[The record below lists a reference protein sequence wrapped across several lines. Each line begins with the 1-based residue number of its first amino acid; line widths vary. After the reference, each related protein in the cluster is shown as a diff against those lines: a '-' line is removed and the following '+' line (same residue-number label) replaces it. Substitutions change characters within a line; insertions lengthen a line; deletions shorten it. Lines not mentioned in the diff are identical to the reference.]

1 MAVPELHATERSV
14 GAGLSVGAAPEPIP
28 LVAPEDVSE
37 RLAALGRTEDV
48 RVSPNGKRLAIAC
61 YAIDRIAVADIAL
74 TMSEVRISRLE
85 LLSSSALGEPHGVD
99 FLDDQ
104 TLVVAGRRSGLG
116 VFRLPA
122 ADAPPDAWEVAPLL
136 TLSAGE
142 PLETPGSVV
151 ARRVDAD
158 THELLVCANWAHE
171 VRRHTLAGARLS
183 AGTIAARRWLEVPD
197 GVAVSSDGAWTAV
210 SNHATHTVLVYES
223 EALGEGAEPVGVL
236 RGATYPHG
244 LRFAA
249 DDSRLLVA
257 DAGAPYVQVFAA
269 AEGGW
274 RGVSYPAAT
283 IRVLDDDAFTRFRT
297 NPQEGGPKGIE
308 VDPRTT
314 VLVVTSEAA
323 PLSCFDVAGIVE
335 RPWEAG
341 SDPEALLRY
350 ELDSLAAR
358 EGLRSAAAA
367 TEAGVRAQLA
377 AIERSLTWRLTE
389 PARALYRSARRL
401 TARR

>member
-1 MAVPELHATERSV
+1 MAVPELRVTGRSV
-14 GAGLSVGAAPEPIP
+14 EAGSPAGAAPEPIA
-28 LVAPEDVSE
+28 LVAPDDVSE
-37 RLAALGRTEDV
+37 RLAVLGRTEDV
-48 RVSPNGKRLAIAC
+48 RLSPNGKRLAIAC

-74 TMSEVRISRLE
+74 TASEIRISRLE
-85 LLSSSALGEPHGVD
+85 LLSSTELGEPHGVD

-104 TLVVAGRRSGLG
+104 TVVVAGRRSGLG

-122 ADAPPDAWEVAPLL
+122 ADAPSEAWDVAPLL
-136 TLSAGE
+136 TLPVRE
-142 PLETPGSVV
+142 PRDTPGSVV

-171 VRRHTLAGARLS
+171 VRAHTLAGGRIAP
-183 AGTIAARRWLEVPD
+183 GTIAARRWLDVPD
-197 GVAVSSDGAWTAV
+197 GVAVSGDGAWTAV
-210 SNHATHTVLVYES
+210 SNHATHTILVYDTAS
-223 EALGEGAEPVGVL
+223 LGEDAEPVGVL

-257 DAGAPYVQVFAA
+257 DAGAPYVHVFAA
-269 AEGGW
+269 ADGGW
-274 RGVSYPAAT
+274 HGVSYPAAT
-283 IRVLDDDAFTRFRT
+283 IRVLDDDAFRRFRT

-308 VDPRTT
+308 VDPRTM
-314 VLVVTSEAA
+314 VLVITSEAA

-335 RPWEAG
+335 RPWEVR

-350 ELDSLAAR
+350 ELDSLAAG
-358 EGLRSAAAA
+358 EGLRSAAAK

-377 AIERSLTWRLTE
+377 AIEQSLTWRLTE

-401 TARR
+401 AARR

>member
-1 MAVPELHATERSV
+1 VAVPELRATERSV
-14 GAGLSVGAAPEPIP
+14 QAGSSVGAAPEPIA

-48 RVSPNGKRLAIAC
+48 WLSPNGKRLAIAC

-74 TMSEVRISRLE
+74 TASEVRISRLE
-85 LLSSSALGEPHGVD
+85 LLSSPALGEPHGVD
-99 FLDDQ
+99 FLDHQ
-104 TLVVAGRRSGLG
+104 TVVVAGRRSGLG

-122 ADAPPDAWEVAPLL
+122 AEAPPGAWEVAPLL
-136 TLSAGE
+136 SLPVRE
-142 PLETPGSVV
+142 PHDTPGSVV

-158 THELLVCANWAHE
+158 THELLVCVNWAHE
-171 VRRHTLAGARLS
+171 VRRHTLTGERVS

-197 GVAVSSDGAWTAV
+197 GVAVSGDGAWTAV
-210 SNHATHTVLVYES
+210 SSHATHTVHVYDTA
-223 EALGEGAEPVGVL
+223 ALGEDAEPVGVL

-257 DAGAPYVQVFAA
+257 DAGAPYVHVFAA
-269 AEGGW
+269 ADGGW
-274 RGVSYPAAT
+274 HGVSYPAAT

-308 VDPRTT
+308 VDPRTM
-314 VLVVTSEAA
+314 VLAVTSEAA

-335 RPWEAG
+335 RPWEAR

-350 ELDSLAAR
+350 ELESLAAR
-358 EGLRSAAAA
+358 EDLRSAAAA
-367 TEAGVRAQLA
+367 VDAGVRARLA
-377 AIERSLTWRLTE
+377 AIEGSLTWRLTE
-389 PARALYRSARRL
+389 PARSLYRSVRRL
-401 TARR
+401 ATRR